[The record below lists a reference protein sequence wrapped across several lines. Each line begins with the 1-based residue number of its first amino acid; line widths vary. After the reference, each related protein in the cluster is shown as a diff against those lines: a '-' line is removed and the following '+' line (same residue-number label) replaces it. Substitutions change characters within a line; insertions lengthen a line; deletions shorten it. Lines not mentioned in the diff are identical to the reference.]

1 MDKTSKNVL
10 EIMNRY
16 PKPEQYAFWLI
27 NDAVKLEA
35 KHCGLSVEEFSNV
48 INTLISEG
56 WAEYVFTNGGRRS
69 GVKLTHK
76 GVHYKEFLRI
86 ERRNKIIFPATV
98 SVVTSLLVDGIKAL
112 LPLILQLL
120 ANTP

>member
-1 MDKTSKNVL
+1 MDKTSKKVL
-10 EIMNRY
+10 KIMNRY
-16 PKPEQYAFWLI
+16 HAPEQYAFWLI

-35 KHCGLSVEEFSNV
+35 KRCELSIEEFSNV
-48 INTLISEG
+48 INNLISDG
-56 WAEYVFTNGGRRS
+56 WAEYVFSNSGSRS

-86 ERRNKIIFPATV
+86 ERRNKIIIPATV
-98 SVVTSLLVDGIKAL
+98 AVITSLLVDGIKAL

-120 ANTP
+120 SNSH